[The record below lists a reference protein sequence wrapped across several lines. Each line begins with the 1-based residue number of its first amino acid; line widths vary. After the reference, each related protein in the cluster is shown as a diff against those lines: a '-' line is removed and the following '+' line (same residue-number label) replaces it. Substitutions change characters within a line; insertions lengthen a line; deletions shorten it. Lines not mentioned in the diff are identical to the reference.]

1 MPPSLAS
8 NNNSHSLALRL
19 TGSSAG
25 LGALE
30 PELEILETPDTPLD
44 LLEDRLQEHAH
55 DTTCTP
61 GKSQLVAMEN
71 KILALQTQVTQLER
85 DLAVA
90 HARIQDLTEINSFL
104 CRTPSNP
111 ASARAH
117 EATEPQPPPEHP
129 LPPESRQSS
138 MPPPCHSRLS
148 SPALVTCLGESLPA
162 GVGLN
167 KSYTHAPIFDC
178 SDRELYK
185 DWKRAVLRKLKMSS
199 CLYPTPESGVLYMA
213 SRLAGVA
220 ADILNHAIDEG
231 EPEADDVASAFLLLD
246 DSFQDSDE
254 YVTALA
260 AMERLIMK
268 ADNTV
273 DTFLAKWNKLNIKLG
288 RDENSRPAVTE
299 FRNKLPA
306 YLTLKLLDLRPTS
319 TLAQLVER
327 ARWVEQNLIQLNHS
341 HPRESKPPQHQ

>member
-1 MPPSLAS
+1 
-8 NNNSHSLALRL
+8 
-19 TGSSAG
+19 
-25 LGALE
+25 
-30 PELEILETPDTPLD
+30 
-44 LLEDRLQEHAH
+44 
-55 DTTCTP
+55 
-61 GKSQLVAMEN
+61 
-71 KILALQTQVTQLER
+71 
-85 DLAVA
+85 
-90 HARIQDLTEINSFL
+90 
-104 CRTPSNP
+104 
-111 ASARAH
+111 
-117 EATEPQPPPEHP
+117 
-129 LPPESRQSS
+129 
-138 MPPPCHSRLS
+138 MPPPGPSRLS

-167 KSYTHAPIFDC
+167 KSYTDAPVFDG

-185 DWKRAVLRKLKMSS
+185 DWKRAVLRKLKMSA

-231 EPEADDVASAFLLLD
+231 EPEADDVASAFHLLD

-254 YVTALA
+254 YGTALA
-260 AMERLIMK
+260 AMDRLIMK
-268 ADNTV
+268 ADDTV

-288 RDENSRPAVTE
+288 RDKNSRPAVTE

-306 YLTLKLLDLRPTS
+306 SLTSKLLDLRPTS

-341 HPRESKPPQHQ
+341 HPRESKPPSTNRTRTPLARTSAIPSPSSA